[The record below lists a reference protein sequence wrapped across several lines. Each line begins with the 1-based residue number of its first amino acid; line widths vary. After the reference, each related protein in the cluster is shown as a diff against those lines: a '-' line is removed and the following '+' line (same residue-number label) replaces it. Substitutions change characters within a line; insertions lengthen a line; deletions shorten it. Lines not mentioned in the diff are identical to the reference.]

1 MRAYRWTLY
10 GMAMSCLLWGL
21 TCGAA
26 ETAAAAAQ
34 QPPMSIK
41 NFIRAADFSHV
52 TISPDGTY
60 VAALIPVPDHP
71 YQNVIAVL
79 DAKTAKVVHLLRS
92 GSDELVD
99 YYFWVSDK
107 RIVASVAKQEGG
119 LDTPELT
126 GELFAVDV
134 DGGSQINL
142 FGYRAGGMETG
153 TLIHAAEARYA
164 FAEPISTQV
173 FNDRQILI
181 AINDFSADRKG
192 TYTSAALLNVRDGR
206 SINLSTSPVRNAQL
220 VADHA
225 GQIRVAYADNT
236 YYGGGKLWLRAST
249 KDDWALLN
257 DAATSHVEM
266 VPIGFNRDNSQLYLS
281 VAQGDKPT
289 AIERMDTATH
299 KLVKLYQGQ
308 FASPRALLPTADGQ
322 DYYGVI
328 TRDGKQSLFYFDKNA
343 PEAKLS
349 MALAANFPG
358 QLAYF
363 SSFTRDGKHAIVK
376 VVSDRNP
383 GDYYVF
389 DLDTSN
395 ARYLLSAEPWIDPNQ
410 MRPMQPIELKARDGL
425 SLHGFLTL
433 PAGNKPFPLIVLPH
447 GGPHG
452 IADQWEFDGEVQLF
466 ANHGYAVLQVNYRG
480 SGGYGDWF
488 QSLGYRQWGLSMQDD
503 LTDATRWA
511 IDQGYADAH
520 RVCIYGASYGGY
532 AALEGAEREP
542 DLYKCAV
549 GYAGVYDLRVQLDRS
564 DTQRTD
570 RGSAY
575 LQMVLGDD
583 RNDLL
588 RRSPLGG
595 VDKLKADVLLIHGG
609 ADPRVPFKNF
619 KEFTAALDKL
629 GKHYASLVEP
639 DEGHGFF
646 LPEHREQAYRKMMDF
661 FDSHIGAGAAAA
673 AAPVPPP
680 ASGATLSAVK

>member
-1 MRAYRWTLY
+1 MRAYRWALY
-10 GMAMSCLLWGL
+10 GMAMSCLLWGSL
-21 TCGAA
+21 CGAA
-26 ETAAAAAQ
+26 ENAPPAAQ
-34 QPPMSIK
+34 QAPMSIK
-41 NFIRAADFSHV
+41 NFIRAPDFSQV
-52 TISPDGTY
+52 TISPDGSY

-79 DAKTAKVVHLLRS
+79 DAKTAKVAHLLRS
-92 GSDELVD
+92 GSDSLVD
-99 YYFWVSDK
+99 GYFWVSDK

-126 GELFAVDV
+126 GELFAVNV

-142 FGYRAGGMETG
+142 FGYRAGGMQTG
-153 TLIHAAEARYA
+153 THIHAAEARDA
-164 FAEPISTQV
+164 FAVPISAQV
-173 FNDRQILI
+173 FGDRQILI
-181 AINDFSADRKG
+181 AINDFSTGRAG
-192 TYTSAALLNVRDGR
+192 TYTSAALLNVQDGR
-206 SINLSTSPVRNAQL
+206 SVNLTTSPVRNAQL

-225 GQIRVAYADNT
+225 GQVRAAYADNS
-236 YYGGGKLWLRAST
+236 YSGGKLWLRAST
-249 KDDWALLN
+249 KDDWALVN
-257 DAATSHVEM
+257 DAAASHINM
-266 VPIGFNRDNSQLYLS
+266 VPIGFNRDNSQLYLR

-289 AIERMDTATH
+289 AIERMDAATH
-299 KLVKLYQGQ
+299 KLATLYQGQ
-308 FASPRALLPTADGQ
+308 FASPGALLPTADGQ
-322 DYYGVI
+322 DYYAVI
-328 TRDGKQSLFYFDKNA
+328 TQDGKRSLFYFDDNA

-395 ARYLLSAEPWIDPNQ
+395 AHYLLSAEPWIDPNQ

-452 IADQWEFDGEVQLF
+452 IADQWAFDGEAQLF
-466 ANHGYAVLQVNYRG
+466 ADRGYAVLQVNYRG

-503 LTDATRWA
+503 VTDATRWA
-511 IDQGYADAH
+511 IDQGYADGH
-520 RVCIYGASYGGY
+520 RVCIYGGSYGGY
-532 AALEGAEREP
+532 AALEGAVREP
-542 DLYKCAV
+542 DLYRCAV
-549 GYAGVYDLRVQLDRS
+549 GYAGVYDLRVQLDKS

-570 RGSAY
+570 QGSAY
-575 LQMVLGDD
+575 LQRVLGND
-583 RNDLL
+583 RDDLL

-595 VDKLKADVLLIHGG
+595 VDRLKADVLLIHGG

-619 KEFTAALDKL
+619 KEFTAALNKL
-629 GKHYASLVEP
+629 GKHYESLVEP

-646 LPEHREQAYRKMMDF
+646 LPEHQEQAYQKMVDF
-661 FDSHIGAGAAAA
+661 IDSHIGAGAAAA
-673 AAPVPPP
+673 ASP
-680 ASGATLSAVK
+680 ASGTALSAVK

>member
-1 MRAYRWTLY
+1 M
-10 GMAMSCLLWGL
+10 
-21 TCGAA
+21 AA
-26 ETAAAAAQ
+26 ENAAPAAQ
-34 QPPMSIK
+34 PAAMSIK
-41 NFIRAADFSHV
+41 NFIRQPDFSQV
-52 TISPDGTY
+52 TISPDGSY

-71 YQNVIAVL
+71 YQNLIAIL
-79 DAKTAKVVHLLRS
+79 DAKTSKAVHILRS
-92 GSDELVD
+92 GSFSLVYD
-99 YYFWVSDK
+99 YFWVSDN
-107 RIVASVAKQEGG
+107 RIVASIAKQEGG
-119 LDTPELT
+119 LDTPERT
-126 GELFAVDV
+126 GELFAIDV
-134 DGGSQINL
+134 DGGKQTNL
-142 FGYRAGGMETG
+142 FGYRAGGMQTG
-153 TLIHAAEARYA
+153 THIHAAEARDA

-173 FNDRQILI
+173 FGDRQILI
-181 AINDFSADRKG
+181 AINDFTTGRAG
-192 TYTSAALLNVRDGR
+192 TYTSAAWLNVMDGH
-206 SINLSTSPVRNAQL
+206 STSITTSPERNARL

-225 GQIRVAYADNT
+225 GQVRVAYADNT
-236 YYGGGKLWLRAST
+236 YGGGKLWLRTAT
-249 KDDWALLN
+249 KDDWALVN
-257 DAATSHVEM
+257 DAAASHVDM
-266 VPIGFNRDNSQLYLS
+266 LPIGFNRDNSQLYLRVS
-281 VAQGDKPT
+281 QGDKPA

-308 FASPRALLPTADGQ
+308 FADPGALLPTADGQ
-322 DYYGVI
+322 DYYAVV
-328 TRDGKQSLFYFDKNA
+328 TLDGKRSLFYFDENA

-376 VVSDRNP
+376 VISDRDP

-389 DLDTSN
+389 DLATSN
-395 ARYLLSAEPWIDPNQ
+395 AHYLLSAEPWIDPNQ

-452 IADQWEFDGEVQLF
+452 IADRWAFDGEVQLF
-466 ANHGYAVLQVNYRG
+466 ANRGYAVLQVNYRG
-480 SGGYGDWF
+480 SGGYGDGF
-488 QSLGYRQWGLSMQDD
+488 QALGYRQWGLSMQDD

-532 AALEGAEREP
+532 AALEGAVREP

-549 GYAGVYDLRVQLDRS
+549 GYAGVYDLRVQLDKS

-570 RGSAY
+570 QGSAY
-575 LQMVLGDD
+575 LQLVLGND

-629 GKHYASLVEP
+629 GKHYESLVEP

-646 LPEHREQAYRKMMDF
+646 LPEHRKQAYQKMVDF
-661 FDSHIGAGAAAA
+661 FDSQMGTAAMAGAM
-673 AAPVPPP
+673 PSSV
-680 ASGATLSAVK
+680 SGAAKQ